1 VILAILLAA
10 LSFAHWFIA
19 NNVFHVPA
27 DELHSIMY
35 LHISSAPHFV
45 IFSTRVPGYW
55 WENMPHWIFATC
67 IIATQIVA
75 LFFSVYG
82 IFGAQE
88 HVAPCGWAWGI
99 VVLAISLVYFMI
111 LDVVRCYF
119 YLILED
125 KEDHTICLTY
135 FLLFSPSLLLLL
147 Y

>member
-1 VILAILLAA
+1 
-10 LSFAHWFIA
+10 
-19 NNVFHVPA
+19 
-27 DELHSIMY
+27 
-35 LHISSAPHFV
+35 
-45 IFSTRVPGYW
+45 
-55 WENMPHWIFATC
+55 MPHWIFASC

-82 IFGAQE
+82 IFGVQE

-125 KEDHTICLTY
+125 KEKHIICLTY
-135 FLLFSPSLLLLL
+135 FLPFSPSILLLL